1 MWQVLRD
8 WWPVTGNLEVT
19 GADAAVEM
27 SFYFL
32 AQNEK
37 LLSARSLLESC
48 CNQGLGK
55 SHITVADYLYN
66 APSIVHK

>member
-48 CNQGLGK
+48 CN
-55 SHITVADYLYN
+55 
-66 APSIVHK
+66 